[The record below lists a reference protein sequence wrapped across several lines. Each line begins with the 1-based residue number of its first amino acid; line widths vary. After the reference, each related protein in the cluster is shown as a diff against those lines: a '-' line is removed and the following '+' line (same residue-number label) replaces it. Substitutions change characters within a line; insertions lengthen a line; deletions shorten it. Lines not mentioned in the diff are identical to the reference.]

1 MLTYSHAHSP
11 AAPCWH
17 VVIHPRRMDN
27 MLNLICMVLNAVCV
41 CVSRRRNG

>member
-1 MLTYSHAHSP
+1 MLPYLHYRSP

-27 MLNLICMVLNAVCV
+27 MLTHMYGFE
-41 CVSRRRNG
+41 R